1 MRLTSSCVAT
11 VIGRQNESTS
21 KMAAGRHEC
30 SICMDIFKNPKLI
43 PCHHSFCYKCLEDYV
58 KVNLSNGRFNCPMC
72 RKSVELPLGG
82 VASFQEN
89 FYIDSCDSSE
99 TIPCDVCGP
108 KSVACSRCLDCEEN
122 LCQACCYVHEKLKMS
137 RNHKVSDLGTLEPE
151 MKGKIRQRIFCNQHL
166 EEEVKI
172 VCKDCKALICVL
184 CKAIKHEN
192 HASETVSDAAA
203 EVKKNIQIKMNRC
216 SDKVRRIT
224 DSEREA
230 NALDKKINDAEMKEI
245 KALEDQRLQLIQV
258 IDQEVAKMKD
268 KLQNVYKDLRQQNAA
283 LKRRM
288 KEEQEKCST
297 ATDNAR
303 QIIDQGTDID
313 VIKKGSD
320 LQQLLSMA
328 MAETVQR
335 PMTRMDKDLFSPVEI
350 KVLEMMPFIGMMRD
364 STEISVV
371 SII

>member
-1 MRLTSSCVAT
+1 
-11 VIGRQNESTS
+11 
-21 KMAAGRHEC
+21 MAARRQEC
-30 SICMDIFKNPKLI
+30 SICMDIFKTPKLI
-43 PCHHSFCYKCLEDYV
+43 PCHHSFCFKCLEDYV

-89 FYIDSCDSSE
+89 FYIYSESSE
-99 TIPCDVCGP
+99 TIPCDICGP

-151 MKGKIRQRIFCNQHL
+151 MKGKIRQRIFCDQHL
-166 EEEVKI
+166 EEEIKL

-192 HASETVSDAAA
+192 HATETVSDAAT
-203 EVKKNIQIKMNRC
+203 EVKKNIQIKMNQC

-230 NALDKKINDAEMKEI
+230 DALDKKINDAERKEI
-245 KALEDQRLQLIQV
+245 NALEDQRLQLIKV
-258 IDQEVAKMKD
+258 IDQEVAKMKA
-268 KLQNVYKDLRQQNAA
+268 KIQNVYKDIRQQNAA
-283 LKRRM
+283 LKRDM
-288 KEEQEKCST
+288 MEELKKCST
-297 ATDNAR
+297 ANDNAR

-313 VIKKGSD
+313 IIKKSSD
-320 LQQLLSMA
+320 VEQILSTA
-328 MAETVQR
+328 MTKTAQK

-350 KVLEMMPFIGMMRD
+350 KVRELIPFIGIMRD
-364 STEISVV
+364 STEMSVV
-371 SII
+371 